1 MDVLAAI
8 SKPYIPGKGDLGP
21 FVAELGLIAT
31 LVAVL
36 VTPFFAKRRNHA
48 TFLVALA
55 GLVVSLVALLAYGIP
70 DTAAA
75 PRPLGGVLVADAFG
89 MLWKSMLL
97 VFTIGVLLLWRS
109 VAADETHE
117 GDGPE

>member
-1 MDVLAAI
+1 MNLLAAI

-48 TFLVALA
+48 TFLVALG
-55 GLVVSLVALLAYGIP
+55 GLGVALVALLAYGVP
-70 DTAAA
+70 DAAG

-89 MLWKSMLL
+89 MLWKAMLL
-97 VFTIGVLLLWRS
+97 VFTIG
-109 VAADETHE
+109 
-117 GDGPE
+117 